1 MFNKISRKLNIT
13 LTELRV
19 IVFVIVT
26 LFSGMTLKFI
36 SNSGSVSEYKSFD
49 YSYQDSLFNSYAQR
63 DSIQSAK
70 EIANNDVDYK
80 QEVLDFN
87 ARNFEKTEPK
97 MLPEERSMDINKA
110 DLEMLKT
117 LPGIGDKTAKN
128 ILELREQRGK
138 FRNINEL
145 LDVKGIGNSK
155 FNKIKKF
162 IFVEH

>member
-1 MFNKISRKLNIT
+1 MLKKLSVKLNVT

-19 IVFVIVT
+19 IVFIIVVLTTGVFIKYVINAKDV
-26 LFSGMTLKFI
+26 
-36 SNSGSVSEYKSFD
+36 KSDRKFD
-49 YSYQDSLFNSYAQR
+49 YSLQDSLFKHYTNVDTSQTG
-63 DSIQSAK
+63 Q

-87 ARNFEKTEPK
+87 TRNFEKTEPK
-97 MLPEERSMDINKA
+97 LLPAERSIDINKA
-110 DLEMLKT
+110 GIEELKT
-117 LPGIGDKTAKN
+117 LPGIGEKTAAN
-128 ILELREQRGK
+128 IIELREKRGK

-162 IFVEH
+162 IFIDH